1 MKKTAKP
8 VNSVSLKTALE
19 EGRLKAIRSIPK
31 SDLHNHCM
39 LGGKA
44 SVINRFYGEKL
55 KPFRTDTMGIE
66 PLNRWIYEVYRPF
79 MERPG
84 AFEKAIEAAF
94 IQAKQDGIRVLEMSM
109 DGFFGSLFNVSAER
123 AVSTLK
129 HYHAMIAPEIEFRPE
144 LGFPKT
150 LSLRSVLKHLE
161 PFLAYDYFRSIDLYD
176 DENAQPLE
184 NFRELY
190 RFARTQ
196 GLKLKA
202 HTGEFGDAE
211 SVRQAVEILE
221 LQEVQHGIGAAA
233 SPEVMRWLASNG
245 IRLNVCPESNIRLKR
260 VKSYKTHPIRILFD
274 HGVKV
279 TVNSDDVLLFGT
291 GVSEQFLRLYRN
303 GLFSAAELETIRL
316 NGLS

>member
-1 MKKTAKP
+1 MMPLKK
-8 VNSVSLKTALE
+8 VSFKTALQN
-19 EGRLKAIRSIPK
+19 RDLKAIRSLPK

-44 SVINRFYGEKL
+44 SVINRFYEQKL
-55 KPFRTDTMGIE
+55 KPFRADKMGIE
-66 PLNRWIYEVYRPF
+66 PLNRWIYEVYKPF

-84 AFEKAIEAAF
+84 AFEKAVEAAF

-109 DGFFGSLFNVSAER
+109 DGFFGSLFNVSVPR
-123 AVSTLK
+123 MVDTLK
-129 HYHAMIAPEIEFRPE
+129 HYHSLIAPEIDFRPE

-150 LSLRSVLKHLE
+150 LPLRTILKYLE

-176 DENAQPLE
+176 DENAQPLG

-190 RFARTQ
+190 RFARKA

-202 HTGEFGDAE
+202 HAGEFGDAE
-211 SVRQAVEILE
+211 SVRKAVEMLG
-221 LQEVQHGIGAAA
+221 LDEVQHGIGAAG
-233 SPEVMRWLASNG
+233 SPDVMRWLAANS
-245 IRLNVCPESNIRLKR
+245 IRLNVCPESNIKLKR

-274 HGVKV
+274 HGVRV
-279 TVNSDDVLLFGT
+279 TVNSDDALLFRA
-291 GVSEQFLRLYRN
+291 GVSEQFLRLYRT

>member
-1 MKKTAKP
+1 MPANKT
-8 VNSVSLKTALE
+8 SFRDALQE
-19 EGRLKAIRSIPK
+19 RDLNAIRSIPK

-44 SVINRFYGEKL
+44 SVLNRFYGEKL
-55 KPFRTDTMGIE
+55 QPFRADKMGIE
-66 PLNRWIYEVYRPF
+66 PLNRWIGDVYAPF
-79 MERPG
+79 MKKEG
-84 AFEKAIEAAF
+84 AFEKAVEAAF
-94 IQAKQDGIRVLEMSM
+94 IQAKQDGVKVLEMSM
-109 DGFFGSLFNVSAER
+109 DGFFGSLFNISPER
-123 AVSTLK
+123 AVGSLK
-129 HYHAMIAPEIEFRPE
+129 HYHSLIAPEIDFRPE

-150 LSLRSVLKHLE
+150 LSLRIILKHLE
-161 PFLAYDYFRSIDLYD
+161 PFLGFNYFRSIDLYD

-190 RFARTQ
+190 RFARNA

-202 HTGEFGDAE
+202 HAGEFGDAD
-211 SVRQAVEILE
+211 SVRKAVEILGLE
-221 LQEVQHGIGAAA
+221 EVQHGIGAAA
-233 SPEVMRWLASNG
+233 SPEVMRWLASNS

-279 TVNSDDVLLFGT
+279 TVNSDDVLLFRA
-291 GVSEQFLRLYRN
+291 GVSEQFLKLHRS
-303 GLFSAAELETIRL
+303 GLFSTSELDTIRL

>member
-1 MKKTAKP
+1 MPENK
-8 VNSVSLKTALE
+8 VSFLKALQD
-19 EGRLKAIRSIPK
+19 GNLKAIRLVPK

-55 KPFRTDTMGIE
+55 KPFKAEKMGIE
-66 PLNRWIYEVYRPF
+66 PLNNWITEVYKPY

-84 AFEKAIEAAF
+84 AFEKAVEAAF
-94 IQAKQDGIRVLEMSM
+94 IQATYDGIKVLEMSM
-109 DGFFGSLFNVSAER
+109 DGFFGTLFNVPVER
-123 AVSTLK
+123 MVNVLK
-129 HYHAMIAPEIEFRPE
+129 QYHALLVPGIDFRPE

-150 LSLRSVLKHLE
+150 LPLRTILKLIE
-161 PFLAYDYFRSIDLYD
+161 PFLAFDYFRSIDLYD

-190 RFARTQ
+190 RFTRKA

-202 HTGEFGDAE
+202 HAGEFGDAD
-211 SVRQAVEILE
+211 SVRKAVEVLE
-221 LQEVQHGIGAAA
+221 LDEVQHGIGAAS
-233 SPEVMRWLASNG
+233 SPEVMRWLANNG
-245 IRLNVCPESNIRLKR
+245 IRLNVCPESNIRLRR

-279 TVNSDDVLLFGT
+279 TVNTDDALLFRA
-291 GVSEQFLRLYRN
+291 GVSEQFLRLYRS
-303 GLFSAAELETIRL
+303 GLFSPAELETIRL
-316 NGLS
+316 NGMS